1 MFSIKWF
8 LKYTCARKRADS

>member
-1 MFSIKWF
+1 MFSFKWF